1 MPNDSERRGAWPRAA
16 ASAAIFRNDTVLLV
30 ERGKGAARGTWS
42 LPGGHIEPGERAAE
56 AARREVL
63 EETGIEATISGLV
76 DVRDVI
82 YHGSDGGLS
91 VHYLLAVY
99 YGFAG
104 DAATPVAQSDAAA
117 ARFVAFADLGGLTL
131 TPGVGEAID
140 LARRMAR
147 LD

>member
-1 MPNDSERRGAWPRAA
+1 MTDDNRRWSAWPKAA
-16 ASAAIFRNDTVLLV
+16 ASAAIFRGRSGLLV

-63 EETGIEATISGLV
+63 EETGIAAAIRGLV

-82 YHGSDGGLS
+82 YHGKDGALT
-91 VHYLLAVY
+91 VHYVLAVY
-99 YGFAG
+99 HG
-104 DAATPVAQSDAAA
+104 ATDSNKEPVAESDAAA
-117 ARFVAFADLGGLTL
+117 ARFVACEDVGALTL

-140 LARRMAR
+140 AARRLAG

>member
-1 MPNDSERRGAWPRAA
+1 MTNDSARRNDWPRAA
-16 ASAAIFRNDTVLLV
+16 ASAAIFRDDAVLLV

-63 EETGIEATISGLV
+63 EETGIEATIRGLV

-82 YHGSDGGLS
+82 YHGNNGALS

-99 YGFAG
+99 YGFSADG
-104 DAATPVAQSDAAA
+104 AVPVAQSDAAA
-117 ARFVAFADLGGLTL
+117 ARFVSFADLDAMTL
-131 TPGVGEAID
+131 TPGVGEAIK
-140 LARRMAR
+140 LARRLAE

>member
-1 MPNDSERRGAWPRAA
+1 MADERQRRSEWPRAA
-16 ASAAIFRNDTVLLV
+16 ASAAIFRGGAVLLV

-63 EETGIEATISGLV
+63 EETGLAVSVEGLV

-82 YHGSDGGLS
+82 YHDADGELS

-99 YGFAG
+99 YGHAIG
-104 DAATPVAQSDAAA
+104 EGEPVAQSDAAA
-117 ARFVAFADLGGLTL
+117 ARFVAFGDVEALRL
-131 TPGVGEAID
+131 TPGVVEAIAA
-140 LARRMAR
+140 ARRLAG
-147 LD
+147 LI